1 MNDLHFM
8 LFAGFLIN
16 LCYLNVKDGFRKVIV
31 GLNPPGSIVNPKE
44 SIIFASSN
52 KQKGKKIVN
61 KQGYSNTKNMNKK
74 NMI

>member
-1 MNDLHFM
+1 MNGLHFM

-16 LCYLNVKDGFRKVIV
+16 LCYFNVKEGFLRVIV
-31 GLNPPGSIVNPKE
+31 GLNPPGVIVFTKK

-61 KQGYSNTKNMNKK
+61 KTRIFKHEEYE
-74 NMI
+74 